1 MATTTTDEFFSI
13 SKFRETLGTGARANL
28 FRCSI
33 TAPTGLGD
41 TAGIFGADNKF
52 SFLCRS
58 AAIPAMSVG
67 VIEVPFRGRR
77 IKVPGDRTF
86 TDWTVTVINDEKQDM
101 RKIMDNWM
109 KFIVNPDG
117 ELALRASTDDYRS
130 TIKINHFR
138 GDGTTSRIYALFN
151 AFPTDVSAID
161 LSYDTT
167 DAIQEFTVTFQYT
180 HMDMGGTS
188 ESGNAT
194 GPASI
199 SASEPTSITT
209 E

>member
-1 MATTTTDEFFSI
+1 MATTNDEIFSI
-13 SKFRETLGTGARANL
+13 SKFRQTLGTGARANL
-28 FRCSI
+28 FRCFI
-33 TAPTGLGD
+33 TAPTGLAD
-41 TAGIFGADNKF
+41 SAGIFTEESKF

-86 TDWTVTVINDEKQDM
+86 ADWTVTVINDEKQDM
-101 RKIMDNWM
+101 RKVMDNWM
-109 KFIVNPDG
+109 KYIVNPNG
-117 ELALRASTDDYRS
+117 EQALRDTTDDYRS
-130 TIKINHFR
+130 TIQIQHYR
-138 GDGTTSRIYALFN
+138 GDGSVSRIYALYN

-167 DAIQEFTVTFQYT
+167 DAVQEFTVTFQYT

-188 ESGNAT
+188 DSGDASAPAT
-194 GPASI
+194 L
-199 SASEPTSITT
+199 TS
-209 E
+209 